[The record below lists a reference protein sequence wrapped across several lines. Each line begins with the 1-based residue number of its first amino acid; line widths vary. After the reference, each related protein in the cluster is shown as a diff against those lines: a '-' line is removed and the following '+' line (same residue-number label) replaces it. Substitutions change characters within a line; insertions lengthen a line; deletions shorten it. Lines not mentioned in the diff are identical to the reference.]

1 MIAVYAKASPV
12 SLSVPPFSGGWYLC
26 QRFHLGPP
34 ASQAAGNELLSFLIL
49 LCDFFFFFLQQ
60 QLSRLCWLQ
69 ALSRAHSHQAS
80 VPPDPG
86 FLAGLRGCCPLRPR
100 LPRTFLLLHSVATVS
115 ATLLFSKQECNT
127 NVTRSSTP
135 FHWET
140 GPRRWPQEP
149 PQKDSLGPS
158 VSA

>member
-1 MIAVYAKASPV
+1 MPKHPQCPCLSLPSQEDGTSASAFTLDLQPPKPQGMNSSP
-12 SLSVPPFSGGWYLC
+12 SLYCFV
-26 QRFHLGPP
+26 
-34 ASQAAGNELLSFLIL
+34 I
-49 LCDFFFFFLQQ
+49 FFFFLQQ

>member
-1 MIAVYAKASPV
+1 MPKHPQNPCLSLPSQEDGTSASAFTLDLQPPKPQGMNSSP
-12 SLSVPPFSGGWYLC
+12 SLYCFV
-26 QRFHLGPP
+26 
-34 ASQAAGNELLSFLIL
+34 I
-49 LCDFFFFFLQQ
+49 FFFFLQ

-69 ALSRAHSHQAS
+69 ALSRAHPHQAS

-100 LPRTFLLLHSVATVS
+100 LPRTFLLLHSATVS